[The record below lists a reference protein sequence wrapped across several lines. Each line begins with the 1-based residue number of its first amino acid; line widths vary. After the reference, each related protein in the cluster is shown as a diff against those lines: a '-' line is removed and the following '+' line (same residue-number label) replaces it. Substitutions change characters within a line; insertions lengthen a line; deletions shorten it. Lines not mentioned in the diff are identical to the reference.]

1 VLRALKARLEGG
13 SSETGAAPVVIA
25 AKLAAASR
33 IEPLQYG
40 DDLTGLSAIYAVTNA
55 VRLGIGPYRQ
65 LTAGEVHTLI
75 AAGFEFLSA
84 RLTPSQVFHAG
95 CRVSVWRSMSQA
107 MVEAARQRLGIN
119 LAIERVIVEPRQSR
133 LALFAAIEQSILHW
147 RPVAMLCRGGRY
159 TVVSGFTPS
168 SLLLFD
174 GAGACWLSKHACGVP
189 GDAENAR
196 HLLLP
201 GSLMALRA

>member
-1 VLRALKARLEGG
+1 MLRALKARLEGG

-25 AKLAAASR
+25 AKLAATSR

-65 LTAGEVHTLI
+65 LTAGEVHTLF

-84 RLTPSQVFHAG
+84 RLTPSQVFHSG

-107 MVEAARQRLGIN
+107 MRPLVTGSA
-119 LAIERVIVEPRQSR
+119 SR
-133 LALFAAIEQSILHW
+133 WQGLHS
-147 RPVAMLCRGGRY
+147 VLLSVRGC
-159 TVVSGFTPS
+159 V
-168 SLLLFD
+168 
-174 GAGACWLSKHACGVP
+174 
-189 GDAENAR
+189 
-196 HLLLP
+196 LP
-201 GSLMALRA
+201 